1 MPSVGSMQNLIKY
14 SSNDVSVI
22 PDGLNT
28 LDLMGKREICIS
40 IVGDVT
46 GASDLVN
53 ITLDVALGS
62 MYTLPKTDGV
72 ISSNAEIQITDAM
85 KGTNS
90 ACTFV
95 YDIEGY
101 SELALVSLATSL
113 GTISGT
119 VYIEAV

>member
-28 LDLMGKREICIS
+28 LDLMGKRKICIS

-46 GASDLVN
+46 GASDLVD

-72 ISSNAEIQITDAM
+72 ISSNAEIHITDAM

-101 SELALVSLATSL
+101 SELALVNLATSL

>member
-28 LDLMGKREICIS
+28 LDLMGKRKICIS

-46 GASDLVN
+46 GASDLVD

-72 ISSNAEIQITDAM
+72 ISSNAEIQITGAM